1 MIRAARLFFWGS
13 VTLSAAG
20 IATSMAIS
28 GGKTTN
34 VAPVEAA
41 ISSWQPMFARCFA
54 FLLIWVGISGL
65 LFGKTLTAA
74 EATIRTAS
82 LYYAIVPAG
91 IGAIAAAYGIHIP
104 LLVMS
109 PSIILYVA
117 AFFAS
122 PRLG

>member
-1 MIRAARLFFWGS
+1 MTRAARLFFWGS
-13 VTLSAAG
+13 VSLSAAG

-28 GGKTTN
+28 GGKPTN
-34 VAPVEAA
+34 VAPVEAT
-41 ISSWQPMFARCFA
+41 ISSWQPMLAKCFA
-54 FLLIWVGISGL
+54 FLVVWAGVSGL

-74 EATIRTAS
+74 GATIRTAS

-91 IGAIAAAYGIHIP
+91 IGAIAAAYGVHTP

-122 PRLG
+122 PRLV